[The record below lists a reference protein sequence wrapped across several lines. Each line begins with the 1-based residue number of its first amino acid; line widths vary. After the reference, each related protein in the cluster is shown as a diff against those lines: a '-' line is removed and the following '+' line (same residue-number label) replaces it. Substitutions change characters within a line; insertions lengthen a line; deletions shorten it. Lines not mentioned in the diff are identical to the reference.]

1 MRKRK
6 MIMCLVVVMML
17 SILPSEAYAAK
28 KVKLS
33 SKKLSLKVG
42 QKKTLKLKN
51 NKKKVKWSV
60 VSGKKFVKLSAKK
73 KTGVTIKGKKKGT
86 AKVQAKI
93 GKKKYTCK
101 VVVKQPR
108 KSVKKSSGKK
118 TVKPSAKPTKLPT
131 KKPVNTPSAQ
141 PKKKVESISYGGGRG
156 RKYVFLES
164 GRRLVD
170 KENINLEDGEVDIG
184 DLKTE
189 VNVKYTDGS
198 EEKAS
203 YEDISLDFSQ
213 INYEK
218 IGAYDIII
226 TYEGCTCK
234 VPVVIA
240 ERKTEGLYTYL
251 TDGNVAE
258 LVEMIGDKKIEN
270 EEGEYIY
277 ELSSTTLEIP
287 ETLGGAKV
295 VQGLPEF
302 QFSTTKIKRVK
313 FPKFYQPDY
322 VAVTR
327 SFAGRYYSEEFMQLE
342 EFVVDGENDYYTV
355 RDNVLFAENNT
366 VLCVYPA
373 GLMATSYQIPEGVTR
388 GGGLADWEAFADN
401 LHLTEIT
408 FPKSYIGCREDNE
421 VYENSMFGVPNLKK
435 INVADGNPCWCSID
449 GVLYKKEKDNKLTLW
464 SYPPQKTDKSFTVE
478 ENVVGTA
485 SGGLSSNRYLENI
498 TFKSGTI
505 SIGYEAINGDY
516 IKNIYLDFL
525 SVPYGESEMICIE
538 SSFSHD
544 VELDDSAFLNFN
556 IYIRDKS
563 ALNCIDES
571 LRSKVVYY

>member
-108 KSVKKSSGKK
+108 KKSVKR
-118 TVKPSAKPTKLPT
+118 SAKPTRLPTT
-131 KKPVNTPSAQ
+131 KKPTNTPSTQ
-141 PKKKVESISYGGGRG
+141 SKKKVASISYSGN
-156 RKYVFLES
+156 KYVFLEK
-164 GRRLVD
+164 GKRLVD
-170 KENINLEDGEVDIG
+170 KGNTNLEDGEEDIG
-184 DLKTE
+184 SLKTE
-189 VNVKYTDGS
+189 VNVKYTDGI
-198 EEKAS
+198 EEKADW
-203 YEDISLDFSQ
+203 ENVSLDFSQ

-218 IGAYDIII
+218 IGVYDIIL

-251 TDGNVAE
+251 TDGTVAE
-258 LVEMIGDKKIEN
+258 LETVVGDKKVID
-270 EEGEYIY
+270 EEKDAGYYY
-277 ELSSTTLEIP
+277 EFSSATLTIP

-295 VQGLPEF
+295 VQGIPYCGEDTSF
-302 QFSTTKIKRVK
+302 KNIEKIVI
-313 FPKFYQPDY
+313 PKFYSENY
-322 VAVTR
+322 EAL
-327 SFAGRYYSEEFMQLE
+327 AYYLSGYYDSQDFLKLK
-342 EFVVDGENDYYTV
+342 EFVVDEGNDCFTAKG
-355 RDNVLFAENNT
+355 NVLFSKDGT

-373 GLMATSYQIPEGVTR
+373 GLTAASYQIPEGVMW
-388 GGGLADWEAFADN
+388 GNGVESIICN
-401 LHLTEIT
+401 PYLTELT
-408 FPKSYIGCREDNE
+408 FPKTYVDMQREGVVDN
-421 VYENSMFGVPNLKK
+421 VSGITCGYLPNLKK
-435 INVADGNPCWCSID
+435 INVAGDNPYWCSID
-449 GVLYKKEKDNKLTLW
+449 GVLYAKEANNKLSLIA
-464 SYPPQKTDKSFTVE
+464 YPAQKKDKSFTVG
-478 ENVVGTA
+478 ENVTSFA
-485 SGGLSSNRYLENI
+485 NGGLYNEYLENI
-498 TFKSGTI
+498 TFKSWETD
-505 SIGYEAINGDY
+505 IGNWLSARY
-516 IKNIYLDFL
+516 IKNIYLDFNFPDRYDNRNL
-525 SVPYGESEMICIE
+525 YLNEYY
-538 SSFSHD
+538 FTKD
-544 VELDDSAFLNFN
+544 DDDSLNFNFN
-556 IYIRDKS
+556 IYIRNEE
-563 ALNCIDES
+563 ALACMTEF
-571 LRSKVVYY
+571 LQSKVVYY